1 LNLFVCF
8 YPFINRYFC
17 FIKTSN
23 VKNISILSTTKSPGS
38 SSVNPNFFSR
48 ENLKFSIHNLR
59 YLPRWIIVM
68 MDFSVLVLSFF
79 FTILIFKGTGLDYII
94 TPHSFRFI
102 GALFGVNIFFFWL
115 FRTYSGI
122 IRHSSYIDAVKLLF
136 SQMAVLV
143 LFLFFN
149 FAYELLHGEKAF
161 LNTAFFINIVL
172 SFCGLFLYRVIIK
185 QTFEIYF
192 SEQGTNK
199 LIRTIIYGT
208 DANAISVA
216 NALKFETPS
225 RFKIVGFVDKNNQNA
240 TKRMLD
246 LPILIKKKKL
256 PPLMR
261 SVNAQAVIIADKS
274 LSKEEQLIIVDQCLE
289 FNYNVFTVP
298 LISDWENQKEISQ
311 KVKNIQIED
320 LLERK
325 PIVLDNKSISKQLK
339 DKTVLI
345 TGAAGSIGSEIVR
358 QVLGFSPKVV
368 VILDQAETP
377 LHHMYLEMNSLD
389 SNSKMHTVIADVRNK
404 EAMNSVFKKYE
415 PQVVFHAAA
424 YKHVPL
430 MEENPSQAILTNI
443 EGTKI
448 LADLSCFYK
457 VKKFVMVS
465 TDKAVNPSNVMGA
478 SKRIAEK
485 YVQSLQLKNN
495 DNGEKNA
502 TKFITTRFGNVLG
515 SNGSVVPLFT
525 KQIANGG
532 PITITHPDIIRYFMT
547 IPEACQLV
555 LEAGAM
561 GNGGEIYIFDMGKPV
576 KIIDLARKMIKL
588 AGFIPEKDIKIQ
600 IVGLRPGEKL
610 YEELLN
616 DTSKTLPTYHEKI
629 MISEEILD
637 DFEVLSTDVE
647 ELINIANHFDNDE
660 IVLKMKQIVPEFKS
674 MNSAFELLDR

>member
-1 LNLFVCF
+1 M
-8 YPFINRYFC
+8 
-17 FIKTSN
+17 
-23 VKNISILSTTKSPGS
+23 STTKNSGS
-38 SSVNPNFFSR
+38 TSVNSNFFSR
-48 ENLKFSIHNLR
+48 ENLKFSIHNLS

-68 MDFSVLVLSFF
+68 MDFSILVFSFF
-79 FTILIFKGTGLDYII
+79 FTILLFKGTGLDYIV
-94 TPHSFRFI
+94 TPHTFRFI
-102 GALFGVNIFFFWL
+102 AGFFGVNIFFFWL

-136 SQMAVLV
+136 SQMAVLL

-149 FAYELLHGEKAF
+149 FSYELLYGQKAF
-161 LNTAFFINIVL
+161 LNTAIFINIVL

-185 QTFEIYF
+185 QTFELYF
-192 SEQGTNK
+192 SDQGTNK

-246 LPILIKKKKL
+246 LPILVKKKKL

-289 FNYNVFTVP
+289 FNYTVYTVP

-311 KVKNIQIED
+311 KVKSIQIED

-325 PIVLDNKSISKQLK
+325 PIVLDSKLISKQLK
-339 DKTVLI
+339 DKTILI

-358 QVLGFSPKVV
+358 QVLIFNPKTVI
-368 VILDQAETP
+368 ILDQAETP
-377 LHHMYLEMNSLD
+377 LHHMCLEMKVLGSD
-389 SNSKMHTVIADVRNK
+389 SAIYTVIADVRNK
-404 EAMNSVFKKYE
+404 EAMNNVFRLHQ

-443 EGTKI
+443 EGTKN
-448 LADLSCFYK
+448 LADLSCFYN

-485 YVQSLQLKNN
+485 YVQSLQFKNTN
-495 DNGEKNA
+495 TITKNT

-525 KQIANGG
+525 KQIAKGG
-532 PITITHPDIIRYFMT
+532 PVTITHPDIIRYFMT

-576 KIIDLARKMIKL
+576 KIIDLAKKMIKL
-588 AGFIPEKDIKIQ
+588 AGFIPDKEIKIE

-616 DTSKTLPTYHEKI
+616 DTSKTLPTHHEKI
-629 MISEEILD
+629 MIAE
-637 DFEVLSTDVE
+637 EVLDEFE
-647 ELINIANHFDNDE
+647 ELNTDINELIAIANNFDNDA
-660 IVLKMKQIVPEFKS
+660 IVSKMKKIVPEFKS
-674 MNSAFELLDR
+674 MNSAFELLDK

>member
-1 LNLFVCF
+1 MG
-8 YPFINRYFC
+8 
-17 FIKTSN
+17 
-23 VKNISILSTTKSPGS
+23 TTEKSDS
-38 SSVNPNFFSR
+38 SSVKTNFFSR
-48 ENLKFSIHNLR
+48 ENLKFNIHNLS

-68 MDFSVLVLSFF
+68 MDFSVLVICFF
-79 FTILIFKGTGLDYII
+79 FTVLIFKGTGLEYVI
-94 TPHSFRFI
+94 TPYIFRFLV
-102 GALFGVNIFFFWL
+102 AFFGVNLFFFWL

-143 LFLFFN
+143 LFLFSN
-149 FAYELLHGEKAF
+149 FAYEMLYGEKAF

-185 QTFEIYF
+185 QTFEVYF
-192 SEQGTNK
+192 SEIGKEK
-199 LIRTIIYGT
+199 LIRAIIYGT

-274 LSKEEQLIIVDQCLE
+274 MSKEEQLTIVDQCLE

-298 LISDWENQKEISQ
+298 LISDWQNQKEISQ
-311 KVKNIQIED
+311 KVKSIQIED

-358 QVLGFSPKVV
+358 QVLSFNPKTII
-368 VILDQAETP
+368 ILDQAETP
-377 LHHMYLEMNSLD
+377 LHHMCLEMQNIG
-389 SNSKMHTVIADVRNK
+389 SNAKIHTVIADVRNK
-404 EAMNSVFKKYE
+404 SAMDMVFKTHL
-415 PQVVFHAAA
+415 PQVVYHAAA

-443 EGTKI
+443 LGTKN
-448 LADLSCFYK
+448 LADLSCLYN

-485 YVQSLQLKNN
+485 YVQSLQLKIQNE
-495 DNGEKNA
+495 GEKNV

-525 KQIANGG
+525 KQIAAGG
-532 PITITHPDIIRYFMT
+532 PVTITHPDIIRYFMT

-555 LEAGAM
+555 LEAGSM

-576 KIIDLARKMIKL
+576 KIIDLAKKMIKL
-588 AGFIPEKDIKIQ
+588 AGFVPDKEIKIQ

-616 DTSKTLPTYHEKI
+616 DTSKTLATHHEKI
-629 MISEEILD
+629 MIAEEIQD
-637 DFEVLSTDVE
+637 EFETLHTDIE
-647 ELINIANHFDNDE
+647 ELIEKANFFGNDD
-660 IVLKMKQIVPEFKS
+660 IVMQMKKIVPEFIS
-674 MNSAFELLDR
+674 MNSTYQLLDK

>member
-1 LNLFVCF
+1 LSNHKNNNITSFFSNLFSRANTRF
-8 YPFINRYFC
+8 
-17 FIKTSN
+17 
-23 VKNISILSTTKSPGS
+23 NIY
-38 SSVNPNFFSR
+38 
-48 ENLKFSIHNLR
+48 NLG

-68 MDFSVLVLSFF
+68 LDLAVLIVAFF
-79 FTILIFKGTGLDYII
+79 FTFILFHGTGLEYVVISRKVVFVC
-94 TPHSFRFI
+94 SFF
-102 GALFGVNIFFFWL
+102 AVNLFFFWL

-122 IRHSSYIDAVKLLF
+122 IRHSSYIDAVKILF
-136 SQMAVLV
+136 SQIAVLIV
-143 LFLFFN
+143 FLVFN
-149 FAYELLHGEKAF
+149 FAFEFINDEKAF
-161 LNTAFFINIVL
+161 LNTALFINVVL
-172 SFCGLFLYRVIIK
+172 SFCGLFLYRVIVK
-185 QTFEIYF
+185 QTFELYF
-192 SEQGTNK
+192 SEKGSNK

-225 RFKIVGFVDKNNQNA
+225 RFKIVGFVDRNNQNSN
-240 TKRMLD
+240 KRMLD
-246 LPILIKKKKL
+246 LPILINKRKI
-256 PPLMR
+256 PALMR
-261 SVNAQAVIIADKS
+261 SVGAEGVIMADKS
-274 LSKEEQLIIVDQCLE
+274 MTKDEQLIVVDQCLE
-289 FNYNVFTVP
+289 FNYKVYTVP

-325 PIVLDNKSISKQLK
+325 PIVLDGKGITKQLK

-345 TGAAGSIGSEIVR
+345 SGAAGSIGSEIVR
-358 QVLGFSPKVV
+358 QVLGYKPKKII
-368 VILDQAETP
+368 ILDQAETP
-377 LHHMYLEMNSLD
+377 LHHLSLELQSVETEVVIHN
-389 SNSKMHTVIADVRNK
+389 VIADVRDRV
-404 EAMNSVFKKYE
+404 AMTKVFKAFE

-443 EGTKI
+443 LGTKN
-448 LADLSCFYK
+448 LADLSCEFK

-485 YVQSLQLKNN
+485 YVQSLQLKGLKH
-495 DNGEKNA
+495 DGFKG

-525 KQIANGG
+525 KQINQGG
-532 PITITHPDIIRYFMT
+532 PVTITHPEIIRYFMT

-576 KIIDLARKMIKL
+576 KIIDLAKKMIKL
-588 AGFIPEKDIKIQ
+588 AGFIPDKEIKIQ

-610 YEELLN
+610 FEELLN

-629 MISEEILD
+629 MIAEEIQEE
-637 DFEVLSTDVE
+637 FEYLHSEIE
-647 ELINIANHFDNDE
+647 ELIGIANFFDNDD
-660 IVLKMKQIVPEFKS
+660 IVAKMKKIVPEFIS
-674 MNSAFELLDR
+674 MNSAFEVLDK